1 MARYTIDVYTLLKDN
16 NFKVFNFDY
25 DFYTDDPNIKQAFE
39 TKFIDRYMFNE
50 IGFETVSR
58 FKHYLKERLNSIA
71 PYYKQLYETELK
83 SKDIEFLLNKD
94 LKETFIREIEVEK
107 NATNDT
113 TMSNTNDTTSTSTE
127 NSNNNVTTSL
137 NESDKNNTTSSSTET
152 INNNTTSSSN
162 ENSNNSLT
170 SNTIENNDTTGN
182 ETKSDNLVSDF
193 KESNLDNGNADLS
206 LNQGYLTNVNNKH
219 DVTTSTSNNT
229 LNENKEN
236 SITSSMQDEKTSNL
250 STKLKSTGVNNSI
263 NNENEN
269 QTETTTLISRGN
281 IGVTS
286 SAELLKQWREV
297 LINIDNLI
305 IEECRDLFMYI
316 Y

>member
-94 LKETFIREIEVEK
+94 LKETFIREIELEK

-113 TMSNTNDTTSTSTE
+113 TMSTTNDTTS
-127 NSNNNVTTSL
+127 
-137 NESDKNNTTSSSTET
+137 SST
-152 INNNTTSSSN
+152 

-170 SNTIENNDTTGN
+170 SNTIENNDITGN

-250 STKLKSTGVNNSI
+250 STKLKSTGINNTI

-305 IEECRDLFMYI
+305 IEECRDLFMSI

>member
-39 TKFIDRYMFNE
+39 TKFIDRYMFHE
-50 IGFETVSR
+50 IGFETPYR

-94 LKETFIREIEVEK
+94 LKETFIREIELEK

-113 TMSNTNDTTSTSTE
+113 TMSTTNDTTS
-127 NSNNNVTTSL
+127 
-137 NESDKNNTTSSSTET
+137 SST
-152 INNNTTSSSN
+152 

-170 SNTIENNDTTGN
+170 SNTIENNDITGN

-206 LNQGYLTNVNNKH
+206 LKQGYLTNVNNKH

-250 STKLKSTGVNNSI
+250 STKLKSTGINNSI

-281 IGVTS
+281 IVVTS

-305 IEECRDLFMYI
+305 IEECRDLFMTI

>member
-39 TKFIDRYMFNE
+39 TKFIDRYMFHE
-50 IGFETVSR
+50 IGFETPYR

-107 NATNDT
+107 NVTNDT

-127 NSNNNVTTSL
+127 NTNNNVTTSL

-182 ETKSDNLVSDF
+182 ETKTDNLVSDF

-219 DVTTSTSNNT
+219 DVTSSTSNNT

-236 SITSSMQDEKTSNL
+236 SLTSSMQDEKTSNL
-250 STKLKSTGVNNSI
+250 
-263 NNENEN
+263 
-269 QTETTTLISRGN
+269 
-281 IGVTS
+281 
-286 SAELLKQWREV
+286 
-297 LINIDNLI
+297 
-305 IEECRDLFMYI
+305 
-316 Y
+316 

>member
-39 TKFIDRYMFNE
+39 TKFIDRYMFHE
-50 IGFETVSR
+50 IGFETPFR

-94 LKETFIREIEVEK
+94 LKETFIREIELEK

-113 TMSNTNDTTSTSTE
+113 TMSTTNDTTS
-127 NSNNNVTTSL
+127 
-137 NESDKNNTTSSSTET
+137 SST
-152 INNNTTSSSN
+152 

-170 SNTIENNDTTGN
+170 SNTIENNDITGN

-193 KESNLDNGNADLS
+193 KEYNLDNGNADLS

-236 SITSSMQDEKTSNL
+236 SLTSSMQDEKTSNL
-250 STKLKSTGVNNSI
+250 STKLKSTGINNSI

-305 IEECRDLFMYI
+305 IEECRDLFMSI

>member
-94 LKETFIREIEVEK
+94 LKETFIREIELEK

-113 TMSNTNDTTSTSTE
+113 TMSTTNDTTS
-127 NSNNNVTTSL
+127 
-137 NESDKNNTTSSSTET
+137 SST
-152 INNNTTSSSN
+152 

-170 SNTIENNDTTGN
+170 SNTIENNGITGN

-206 LNQGYLTNVNNKH
+206 LKQGYLTNVNNKH

-305 IEECRDLFMYI
+305 IEECRDLFMTI

>member
-94 LKETFIREIEVEK
+94 LKETFIREIELEK

-113 TMSNTNDTTSTSTE
+113 TMSTTNDTTS
-127 NSNNNVTTSL
+127 
-137 NESDKNNTTSSSTET
+137 SST
-152 INNNTTSSSN
+152 

-170 SNTIENNDTTGN
+170 SNTIENNDITGN

-219 DVTTSTSNNT
+219 DVTTSTSNNS
-229 LNENKEN
+229 LNE
-236 SITSSMQDEKTSNL
+236 
-250 STKLKSTGVNNSI
+250 KS
-263 NNENEN
+263 
-269 QTETTTLISRGN
+269 
-281 IGVTS
+281 
-286 SAELLKQWREV
+286 
-297 LINIDNLI
+297 
-305 IEECRDLFMYI
+305 
-316 Y
+316 

>member
-39 TKFIDRYMFNE
+39 TKFIDRYMFHE
-50 IGFETVSR
+50 IGFETPFR

-94 LKETFIREIEVEK
+94 LKETFIREIELEK

-113 TMSNTNDTTSTSTE
+113 TMSTTNDTTS
-127 NSNNNVTTSL
+127 
-137 NESDKNNTTSSSTET
+137 SST
-152 INNNTTSSSN
+152 

-170 SNTIENNDTTGN
+170 SNTIENNDITGN

-236 SITSSMQDEKTSNL
+236 SLTSSMQDEKTSNL

-305 IEECRDLFMYI
+305 IEECRDLFMCI

>member
-39 TKFIDRYMFNE
+39 TKFIDRYMFHE
-50 IGFETVSR
+50 IGFETPYR

-94 LKETFIREIEVEK
+94 LKETFIREIELEK

-113 TMSNTNDTTSTSTE
+113 TMSTTNDTTS
-127 NSNNNVTTSL
+127 
-137 NESDKNNTTSSSTET
+137 SST
-152 INNNTTSSSN
+152 

-170 SNTIENNDTTGN
+170 SNTIENNDITGN

-206 LNQGYLTNVNNKH
+206 LKQGYLTNVNNKH
-219 DVTTSTSNNT
+219 DVTTSSSNNT

-305 IEECRDLFMYI
+305 IEECRDLFMTI

>member
-94 LKETFIREIEVEK
+94 LKETFIREIELEK

-113 TMSNTNDTTSTSTE
+113 TMSTTNDTTS
-127 NSNNNVTTSL
+127 
-137 NESDKNNTTSSSTET
+137 SST
-152 INNNTTSSSN
+152 

-236 SITSSMQDEKTSNL
+236 SLTSSMQDEKTSNL

-305 IEECRDLFMYI
+305 IEECRDLFMSI

>member
-1 MARYTIDVYTLLKDN
+1 
-16 NFKVFNFDY
+16 
-25 DFYTDDPNIKQAFE
+25 
-39 TKFIDRYMFNE
+39 MFNE
-50 IGFETVSR
+50 IGFETVAR

-94 LKETFIREIEVEK
+94 LKETFIREIELEK

-113 TMSNTNDTTSTSTE
+113 TMSTTND
-127 NSNNNVTTSL
+127 
-137 NESDKNNTTSSSTET
+137 
-152 INNNTTSSSN
+152 TTSSSN

-250 STKLKSTGVNNSI
+250 STKLKSTGVNNTI

-305 IEECRDLFMYI
+305 IEECRDLFMTI

>member
-39 TKFIDRYMFNE
+39 TKFIDRYMFHE

-113 TMSNTNDTTSTSTE
+113 TISNTNDTTSTSTE
-127 NSNNNVTTSL
+127 NT
-137 NESDKNNTTSSSTET
+137 
-152 INNNTTSSSN
+152 
-162 ENSNNSLT
+162 NNSLT

-193 KESNLDNGNADLS
+193 KESNLENGNSDLS

-250 STKLKSTGVNNSI
+250 STKLKSTR
-263 NNENEN
+263 
-269 QTETTTLISRGN
+269 TTLPRQSI
-281 IGVTS
+281 
-286 SAELLKQWREV
+286 
-297 LINIDNLI
+297 
-305 IEECRDLFMYI
+305 
-316 Y
+316 

>member
-50 IGFETVSR
+50 IGFETVAR

-94 LKETFIREIEVEK
+94 LKETFIREIELEK

-113 TMSNTNDTTSTSTE
+113 TMSTTNDTTS
-127 NSNNNVTTSL
+127 
-137 NESDKNNTTSSSTET
+137 SST
-152 INNNTTSSSN
+152 

-170 SNTIENNDTTGN
+170 SNTIENNDITGN

-193 KESNLDNGNADLS
+193 KESNLENGNADLS

-236 SITSSMQDEKTSNL
+236 SLTSSMQDEKTSNL
-250 STKLKSTGVNNSI
+250 STKLKSTGINNSI

-305 IEECRDLFMYI
+305 IEECRDLFMTI